1 MKQKITSGSLAFST
15 IFLFLLAS
23 AFSAG
28 SARAEDRILV
38 AYAGHS
44 ESVAHMWVAI
54 EKGLFKKHGLDVRM
68 LQIRSGPVLAATLA
82 SGSVQVVWTA
92 PSSMLNASAGGL
104 KVSCLAS
111 TTNILPREL
120 VVQKEIRSFEE
131 LRGRVFGVQSIG
143 GGLWLQTMIVLE
155 TLGIDPDAYHLRMRV
170 IGDIPTVA
178 QALISR
184 NIDAAVL
191 PYSFSDLAK
200 RTGVVSLG
208 GQLSVP
214 FQSNVLCSSKEFVA
228 KSPDVASRLV
238 QGMIEAVPFIY
249 DPVHKEEVKE
259 ILTKH
264 LRFSKAED
272 AEASYKVLRAMNN
285 LDVAPHTD
293 GWKTIQRLVSRVNP
307 KVAQINLDEV
317 LYPRIV
323 QGLEERGFISEL
335 RKKLV
340 P

>member
-1 MKQKITSGSLAFST
+1 MASSISQSSVAFGI
-15 IFLFLLAS
+15 IFFLLSS
-23 AFSAG
+23 AFPAG
-28 SARAEDRILV
+28 SARAEDKILV

-44 ESVAHMWVAI
+44 ESVAHMWVGI
-54 EKGLFKKHGLDVRM
+54 EKGLFKKHGLDVGM
-68 LQIRSGPVLAATLA
+68 LQIRSGPLLAATLA

-92 PSSMLNASAGGL
+92 PSSILSAAAAGL

-120 VVQKEIRSFEE
+120 VVQKEIRSFDE
-131 LRGRVFGVQSIG
+131 LRGKVFGVQSIG

-155 TLGIDPDAYHLRMRV
+155 TLGINPEAYHLQMRV

-178 QALISR
+178 QALMSG

-208 GQLSVP
+208 GQLSIA
-214 FQSNVLCSSKEFVA
+214 FQSNVFCSSKEFVA
-228 KSPDVASRLV
+228 KSPGLATRLV
-238 QGMIEAVPFIY
+238 QGMIEAAPVIY
-249 DPVHKEEVKE
+249 DPGHRGDVTE
-259 ILTKH
+259 ILKRN

-285 LDVAPHTD
+285 LDVAPHTE
-293 GWKTIQRLVSRVNP
+293 GWKTIQRLVAKVNP
-307 KVAQINLDEV
+307 KVAQINLDDV
-317 LYPRIV
+317 LYPRLV
-323 QGLEERGFISEL
+323 QGLEERGFMSEM
-335 RKKLV
+335 RKRLI

>member
-1 MKQKITSGSLAFST
+1 MKQKLVSGGLVFGA
-15 IFLFLLAS
+15 ILFLLLNALPAS
-23 AFSAG
+23 P
-28 SARAEDRILV
+28 ARAEEKILV

-44 ESVAHMWVAI
+44 ESVAHMWVGI

-92 PSSMLNASAGGL
+92 PSSILSAASAGL

-120 VVQKEIRSFEE
+120 VVQKAIRSFDE
-131 LRGRVFGVQSIG
+131 LRGRTFGVQSIG

-155 TLGIDPDAYHLRMRV
+155 TLGVDPEAYHLRMRV

-178 QALISR
+178 QALMSG

-214 FQSNVLCSSKEFVA
+214 FQSNVLCASKEFVA
-228 KSPDVASRLV
+228 KSPDLASRLV
-238 QGMIEAVPFIY
+238 QGMIEAVPLIY
-249 DPVHKEEVKE
+249 DPVHKEDVKG
-259 ILTKH
+259 ILKRN

-285 LDVAPHTD
+285 LDVAPHTE
-293 GWKTIQRLVSRVNP
+293 GWKIIQRLVAKVNP

-317 LYPRIV
+317 LYPRVV
-323 QGLEERGFISEL
+323 QGLEERGFIAEL

>member
-1 MKQKITSGSLAFST
+1 MNQKMISGSLASGV
-15 IFLFLLAS
+15 IFFLLWS
-23 AFSAG
+23 ALQVSP
-28 SARAEDRILV
+28 ARAEEKILV

-54 EKGLFKKHGLDVRM
+54 EKGLFKKHGLDVGM
-68 LQIRSGPVLAATLA
+68 LQIRSGPLLAATLA
-82 SGSVQVVWTA
+82 SGNVQVVWTA
-92 PSSMLNASAGGL
+92 PSSILSAASAGL

-120 VVQKEIRSFEE
+120 VVQKEIRSFDE

-143 GGLWLQTMIVLE
+143 GGLWLQTMVVLE
-155 TLGIDPDAYHLRMRV
+155 TLGIDPEAYHLRMRV

-178 QALISR
+178 QALMSG

-191 PYSFSDLAK
+191 PHSFSDLAK
-200 RTGVVSLG
+200 RVGVVSLG
-208 GQLSVP
+208 GPLSVP
-214 FQSNVLCSSKEFVA
+214 FQSNVLCASKEFVA
-228 KSPDVASRLV
+228 KSPDLASRLV
-238 QGMIEAVPFIY
+238 QGMIEAVPVIY
-249 DPVHKEEVKE
+249 DPSHKEDVKG
-259 ILTKH
+259 ILKKH

-272 AEASYKVLRAMNN
+272 AEASYKVFRAMNN
-285 LDVAPHTD
+285 LDVAPHTE
-293 GWKTIQRLVSRVNP
+293 GWKTIQRLVAKVNP

-317 LYPRIV
+317 LYPRVV
-323 QGLEERGFISEL
+323 QGIEERGFIAEL

>member
-1 MKQKITSGSLAFST
+1 MRQKLVSGGLLFGAVLF
-15 IFLFLLAS
+15 FLWGALP
-23 AFSAG
+23 AG
-28 SARAEDRILV
+28 PARAEEKILI

-44 ESVAHMWVAI
+44 ESAAHMWVGI
-54 EKGLFKKHGLDVRM
+54 EKGLFKKHGLDVGM

-92 PSSMLNASAGGL
+92 PSSILSAVSAGL

-120 VVQKEIRSFEE
+120 VVQKAIRSFDE
-131 LRGRVFGVQSIG
+131 LRGRTFGVQSIG

-155 TLGIDPDAYHLRMRV
+155 TLGINPEAYHLQMRV

-178 QALISR
+178 QALMSG

-200 RTGVVSLG
+200 RVGVVSLG
-208 GQLSVP
+208 GQLSIP
-214 FQSNVLCSSKEFVA
+214 FQSNVLCASKEFVA
-228 KSPDVASRLV
+228 KSPDLASRLV
-238 QGMIEAVPFIY
+238 QGMIEAVPVIY
-249 DPVHKEEVKE
+249 DPGHKEDVKG
-259 ILTKH
+259 ILKKN
-264 LRFSKAED
+264 LRFSKSED

-285 LDVAPHTD
+285 LDVAPHVE
-293 GWKTIQRLVSRVNP
+293 GWKTIQRLVAKVNP

-317 LYPRIV
+317 LYPRVV
-323 QGLEERGFISEL
+323 QGLEERGFIAEL
-335 RKKLV
+335 RKKII

>member
-1 MKQKITSGSLAFST
+1 MASSISQSSLAFG
-15 IFLFLLAS
+15 IILFLLLGALPAS
-23 AFSAG
+23 P
-28 SARAEDRILV
+28 ARAEEKILV

-44 ESVAHMWVAI
+44 ESVAHMWVGI
-54 EKGLFKKHGLDVRM
+54 EKGLFKKYGLDVRM
-68 LQIRSGPVLAATLA
+68 LQIRSGPLLAATLA

-92 PSSMLNASAGGL
+92 PSSILSAASAGL

-120 VVQKEIRSFEE
+120 VVQKEIRSFDE

-155 TLGIDPDAYHLRMRV
+155 TLGINPEAYHLQMRV

-178 QALISR
+178 QALMSG

-200 RTGVVSLG
+200 RAGVISLG

-214 FQSNVLCSSKEFVA
+214 FQSNVLCSSRDFVA
-228 KSPDVASRLV
+228 KSPDLAGRLV
-238 QGMIEAVPFIY
+238 QGMAEAVPVIY
-249 DPVHKEEVKE
+249 DPGHKEDVKE
-259 ILTKH
+259 ILKKN

-285 LDVAPHTD
+285 LDIAPHAE
-293 GWKTIQRLVSRVNP
+293 GWRTIQRLVSRVNP
-307 KVAQINLDEV
+307 KVGQINLEEV
-317 LYPRIV
+317 IYPRLV
-323 QGLEERGFISEL
+323 QSLEERGFIAEL
-335 RKKLV
+335 RKRLV

>member
-1 MKQKITSGSLAFST
+1 
-15 IFLFLLAS
+15 
-23 AFSAG
+23 
-28 SARAEDRILV
+28 
-38 AYAGHS
+38 
-44 ESVAHMWVAI
+44 MWVAI
-54 EKGLFKKHGLDVRM
+54 ETGLFKKHGLDVRM

-82 SGSVQVVWTA
+82 SGNVQVVWTA
-92 PSSMLNASAGGL
+92 PSSILSAVSAGL

-131 LRGRVFGVQSIG
+131 LRSRVFGVQSIG

-178 QALISR
+178 QALMSG

-191 PYSFSDLAK
+191 PYSFSDVAK
-200 RTGVVSLG
+200 RTGVISLG

-214 FQSNVLCSSKEFVA
+214 FQSNVLCSSRAFVT
-228 KSPDVASRLV
+228 KSPDLATRLV

-249 DPVHKEEVKE
+249 DPDHKEEVKE
-259 ILTKH
+259 ILTRN
-264 LRFSKAED
+264 LRFSKRED

-285 LDVAPHTD
+285 LEVAPHSE

-307 KVAQINLDEV
+307 KVAQINLDDV

-323 QGLEERGFISEL
+323 QGLEESGFIPTL

-340 P
+340 R